1 MKNLNQYIDKLQ
13 NGLICQYLNLNHWQ
27 EVAELFNGKVR
38 QFVTPNDED
47 AILIPMTNDFS
58 DYYRVMLDS
67 LTTIAKFENDTV
79 KGLITKLIN
88 PTADILKWKI
98 ADEDTSLGIIPFSA
112 MSSNIDYIKDLL
124 SATCLDILS
133 PSTFHKKVA
142 TKNVQEQ
149 MAKYKFGQ
157 TEVGS
162 YILNLVCPLGYYQYQ
177 LFEPLINDLPLSRQI
192 NLNIINNIHTI
203 QNSIFDCNS
212 LLKDKVAEGT
222 LSVNFLNAL
231 LDIYEENRDA
241 EFTISAK
248 WDASVPNPSNDII
261 SCVKLRPRC
270 IDKVAE
276 IAKEYTPTE
285 PQNIE
290 KTYFGKII
298 NIGGEPEIDDRVD
311 VAVTVA
317 TIGDEGK
324 SIRVKAILNYNDFYT
339 TIDNAFQNGLDVK
352 VTGILTSTKRSILLS
367 FAKIEIAY

>member
-13 NGLICQYLNLNHWQ
+13 NGLICQYLSLNHWQ
-27 EVAELFNGKVR
+27 EATELFHGKVR
-38 QFVTPNDED
+38 QFITPNDED
-47 AILIPMTNDFS
+47 AVLIPVTNEFS

-67 LTTIAKFENDTV
+67 LTTIARFENDTV

-88 PTADILKWKI
+88 PTADILKWRI

-142 TKNVQEQ
+142 TKDVQEQ

-177 LFEPLINDLPLSRQI
+177 LFEPQINDLPLSRQI

-203 QNSIFDCNS
+203 QNSILDRNS
-212 LLKDKVAEGT
+212 LLKDMVAEGA

-276 IAKEYTPTE
+276 IAEEYTPTE

-317 TIGDEGK
+317 TIGDGGK
-324 SIRVKAILNYNDFYT
+324 SVRVKAILNYNDFYT